1 MLQEQHYP
9 SHWITSVLDRGGRV
23 VARSV
28 EIDRFIGVSASPRVL
43 EHIRSQAESAFETE
57 TLDGKPILA
66 VTSSAKRSGWTVV
79 IGIPLVELKADM
91 RHKVWSLVFA
101 TVCLLGSGLLFAW
114 KMGTTIH
121 RAMHGLIEPALAL
134 GANLPVRAVS
144 FGVREA
150 DAVGE
155 ALVKASE
162 MPATAQ
168 HQATHDALTGLAN
181 RMMFHAFLEPHCR
194 PAWAGAVVRAVF
206 GPGS

>member
-1 MLQEQHYP
+1 M
-9 SHWITSVLDRGGRV
+9 
-23 VARSV
+23 
-28 EIDRFIGVSASPRVL
+28 ASL
-43 EHIRSQAESAFETE
+43 
-57 TLDGKPILA
+57 ILA

-134 GANLPVRAVS
+134 GANLPVPRCRLGCGKLMRSARRS
-144 FGVREA
+144 SRR
-150 DAVGE
+150 
-155 ALVKASE
+155 LRCLQR
-162 MPATAQ
+162 AQ

-181 RMMFHAFLEPHCR
+181 RMMFHAFLEPQFAAAQR
-194 PAWAGAVVRAVF
+194 GQAPLSVLYLDLE
-206 GPGS
+206 